1 MAGKDTGKSGKVR
14 ERPDKMKVKA
24 RKDEST
30 VKAITDESKGQKRL
44 K

>member
-1 MAGKDTGKSGKVR
+1 MKGKSGKVR
-14 ERPDKMKVKA
+14 GRPEKMKVKA